1 MSYSPAAKWT
11 SPTLSH
17 HWVKWQRIPWGAC
30 CPTVA
35 CSAASAQGRSDSSLL
50 LSTTSFSQPQS
61 WAHQTSAT
69 SQFSKA
75 RWLTAAYGFAKPGYQ
90 TRILF
95 CIHCCSLGI
104 NRDAP
109 ACFLSNSTVWEPRA
123 VMAFLLCHLR
133 PEVQSL
139 VLAVGKLPHCI
150 HSFMQ
155 HPAWPRG
162 TEFAEQAA
170 IQFFVFSSLFNVWP
184 QAKPCSEYRTGG
196 FLTDF
201 TTASPRAA
209 HKCVYCYASSLSKWK
224 AKKWGNES
232 CRFSF
237 PPVPL
242 RGSPR
247 VFWATL

>member
-1 MSYSPAAKWT
+1 M
-11 SPTLSH
+11 
-17 HWVKWQRIPWGAC
+17 
-30 CPTVA
+30 
-35 CSAASAQGRSDSSLL
+35 

-61 WAHQTSAT
+61 WAHQTPAT

-75 RWLTAAYGFAKPGYQ
+75 MWLTTADGFAMPGYQ
-90 TRILF
+90 TKTLF

-123 VMAFLLCHLR
+123 VTALLLCHLSPDVR
-133 PEVQSL
+133 SL

-150 HSFMQ
+150 HSLMQ

-170 IQFFVFSSLFNVWP
+170 IQFFVFSSLFSVWP

-196 FLTDF
+196 FLTGF
-201 TTASPRAA
+201 TTVSPRAA
-209 HKCVYCYASSLSKWK
+209 HKCVYCYASSLSKRE

-242 RGSPR
+242 RRSPR
-247 VFWATL
+247 AWFSELLCNFKALLPPDAPCGCTSSALLQLSSQVHTLERKHEMKNTLFDGLP